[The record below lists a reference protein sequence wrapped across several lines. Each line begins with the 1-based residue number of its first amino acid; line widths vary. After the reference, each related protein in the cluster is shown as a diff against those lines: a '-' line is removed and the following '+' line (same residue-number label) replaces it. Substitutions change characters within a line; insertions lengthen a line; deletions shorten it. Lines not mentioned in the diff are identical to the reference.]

1 MRGFKPKKGW
11 EGALEF
17 QTLVS
22 FWELLQ
28 EMAEMGGK
36 KGDFTPNPS
45 WALPGGAGS
54 SWEFIFWGGKAEFWG
69 WYRFVLLGQVLEGEG
84 RLWVHEIVG
93 DVPERG
99 HQDELAARTG
109 GKEGKKKIF
118 GVKSG
123 VFGEKNPPWGCSC
136 AHLLV
141 PSMMVLRQSLNTS
154 EKEPRS
160 WQLWIGA
167 KPRDWH
173 NFGVFWGVWGCPKP
187 AGIEGILGGLPPH
200 LHLLVFGVQERPKL
214 WKKWEKMAKNHKSS
228 PKKLIFNN
236 SH

>member
-1 MRGFKPKKGW
+1 
-11 EGALEF
+11 
-17 QTLVS
+17 
-22 FWELLQ
+22 
-28 EMAEMGGK
+28 MGGK

-93 DVPERG
+93 DIPERG

-123 VFGEKNPPWGCSC
+123 AFGEKNPPWGCSC

-187 AGIEGILGGLPPH
+187 AGIEGILGGS
-200 LHLLVFGVQERPKL
+200 LLTSTCSCLASRNGPSCGKNG
-214 WKKWEKMAKNHKSS
+214 KKRQRTINHPLKSS
-228 PKKLIFNN
+228 FLIILINN
-236 SH
+236 PNFSPQPQNFRAE